1 MKTVKKVLA
10 LLVILSLVLTFA
22 ACGGGGAKGMDLLNV
37 CISSEPQTIDPALN
51 SSVDGAIMANH
62 MFEGLMK
69 WKDDGKGNGVITEG
83 QAASYKV
90 SDDGLVYTF
99 TLRDNIKWSDGK
111 PVVAGDFVYAWQ
123 RLVDPAT
130 AADYSYML
138 DPVVNATAI
147 ISGEKAPTELG
158 VKALDDK
165 TLEVTLV
172 AATPFFTEICAFPA
186 TFPVRKDI
194 IDAKGDQWTFDVATY
209 IGNGPYKM
217 SEWVHNSYIKIVKNE
232 NYYDPNFAVPTAIQF
247 TLMDDDNAI
256 YAAFNSGEL
265 QFINT
270 VPNDEVATL
279 LEQKK
284 LNVVDNIGTYYVTFN
299 NSKAPFNDVRV
310 RQAFS
315 LTIDRNYIVE
325 QITKTGQIP
334 AGGYVPSGILDA
346 AGTSGDDFRTVGGD
360 FYDLA
365 KDKYQ
370 ANCDKARQLLAD
382 AGYPGGQG
390 FPIVEYLYNT
400 SSGHKAIAEALQN
413 MWQKE
418 LGVTV
423 TLANQDWAVFL
434 QTRKQGDYQIARN
447 GWIADYNDPMTFLD
461 MWVTGSGNND
471 AQYSNKRYD
480 DLIAQAKAT
489 SVQKDR
495 MKLMHDAEQILL
507 GEDWFSAPLYFYTN
521 SYMIDSKVKGM
532 YYVPLGYYFF
542 NTCHY

>member
-1 MKTVKKVLA
+1 MKTVKKVLT

-22 ACGGGGAKGMDLLNV
+22 SCGGGTSSKEMNLNV

-51 SSVDGAIMANH
+51 SSVDGAIMTSH
-62 MFEGLMK
+62 IFEGLMK
-69 WKDDGKGNGVITEG
+69 WKDDGKGNGIITEG

-99 TLRDNIKWSDGK
+99 TLRDGIKWSDGQ
-111 PVVAGDFVYAWQ
+111 PVKAGDFVYSWQ
-123 RLVDPAT
+123 RLVDPKT

-138 DPVVNATAI
+138 DPVVNAIDIVA
-147 ISGEKAPTELG
+147 GKKAPTELG
-158 VKALDDK
+158 IKAIDDK
-165 TLEVTLV
+165 TIEIKLI
-172 AATPFFTEICAFPA
+172 AATPFFKEICAFPA

-194 IDAKGDQWTFDVATY
+194 IEAKGDQWTFDIASY

-217 SEWVHNSYIKIVKNE
+217 SEWVHNSYITLVKNE
-232 NYYDPNFAVPTAIQF
+232 NYYDAKSAGPKSIKF
-247 TLMDDDNAI
+247 TLMDDDNAM

-265 QFINT
+265 QFINQ
-270 VPNDEVATL
+270 VPTDEVATL
-279 LEQKK
+279 VEQKK
-284 LNVVDNIGTYYVTFN
+284 LHVVSNIGTYYATFN
-299 NSKAPFNDVRV
+299 NAKAPFNDMRV

-334 AGGYVPSGILDA
+334 AGAYVPSGILDA
-346 AGTSGDDFRTVGGD
+346 AGTSGDDFRKTGGD
-360 FYDLA
+360 FYPVA
-365 KDKYQ
+365 KDQYQ
-370 ANCDKARQLLAD
+370 ANCDKARQLLSD
-382 AGYPGGQG
+382 AGYPGGKG

-434 QTRKQGDYQIARN
+434 QTRKEGKFQIARN

-471 AQYSNKRYD
+471 AQYSNKKFD
-480 DLIAQAKAT
+480 DLIAKAKAT

-495 MKLMHDAEQILL
+495 MQLMHDAEKILM
-507 GEDWFSAPLYFYTN
+507 GEDWFSAPIYYYTN
-521 SYMIDSKVKGM
+521 SYMIKPEVKGM
-532 YYVPLGYYFF
+532 FYVPLGYFFF